1 MIGFQDNQR
10 IIEDPYVHKLFNIFN
25 ELQAKKFKFEETNTF
40 IETKGEK
47 PELQITLSEI
57 PIEQSETPRL
67 QKGMKSKKIKKAD

>member
-47 PELQITLSEI
+47 PEL
-57 PIEQSETPRL
+57 
-67 QKGMKSKKIKKAD
+67 